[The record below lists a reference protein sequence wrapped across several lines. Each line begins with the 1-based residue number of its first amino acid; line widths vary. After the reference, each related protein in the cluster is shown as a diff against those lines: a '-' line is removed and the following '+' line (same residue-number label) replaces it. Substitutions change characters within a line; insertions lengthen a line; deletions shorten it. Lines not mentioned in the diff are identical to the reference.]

1 MLRQFFAIILLSFVA
16 MPQFAGAHHSHAAY
30 DIRNWTEVE
39 GTVRQVVLIAPHSV
53 VYLDVTD
60 DNGDVVI
67 WTLEAASTAGIFAN
81 GVRREDLRAGD
92 PIKARC
98 HLHRD
103 GSNGCLLGFIT
114 PMHGDVERG
123 HGVERHWD

>member
-1 MLRQFFAIILLSFVA
+1 
-16 MPQFAGAHHSHAAY
+16 MPQFVDAHHSHAAY
-30 DIRNWTEVE
+30 DIRNWTEIE
-39 GTVRQVVLIAPHSV
+39 GTVRQVILISPHSV

-60 DNGDVVI
+60 EGGDVAI
-67 WTLEAASTAGIFAN
+67 WTLEAASPTGIFAN
-81 GVRREDLRAGD
+81 GVLREDLRAGD

>member
-1 MLRQFFAIILLSFVA
+1 MLRQFFVIVSLPVLA
-16 MPQFAGAHHSHAAY
+16 MPQLAGAHHSHANY
-30 DIRNWTEVE
+30 DIQNWLEIE
-39 GTVRQVVLIAPHSV
+39 GTVRQVVFIAPHSV

-60 DNGDVVI
+60 DSGAVATWV
-67 WTLEAASTAGIFAN
+67 LEAAAPAGIFAN
-81 GVRREDLRAGD
+81 GVRRDDLRPGD

-98 HLHRD
+98 HRHRD

-114 PMHGDVERG
+114 PMHGDGARD

>member
-1 MLRQFFAIILLSFVA
+1 MLRQLFAIVLLPVVVT
-16 MPQFAGAHHSHAAY
+16 PLVAGAHHSHANY
-30 DIRNWTEVE
+30 DLRSWIELE
-39 GTVRQVVLIAPHSV
+39 GTVRQVVFIAPHSV

-60 DNGDVVI
+60 ESGDVAT
-67 WTLEAASTAGIFAN
+67 WALEAASPAGIFAN
-81 GVRREDLRAGD
+81 GVRRDDVRAGD
-92 PIKARC
+92 LIKARC

-114 PMHGDVERG
+114 PMHGDEARD